1 MHSAGVVR
9 RIDDL
14 GRVSIPK
21 ELRQMYQWKHIT
33 ESSLN
38 NFITVI
44 KTLQRQLDA

>member
-21 ELRQMYQWKHIT
+21 ELRQMYQWKHND
-33 ESSLN
+33 EVEFSLM
-38 NFITVI
+38 VI
-44 KTLQRQLDA
+44 PLF